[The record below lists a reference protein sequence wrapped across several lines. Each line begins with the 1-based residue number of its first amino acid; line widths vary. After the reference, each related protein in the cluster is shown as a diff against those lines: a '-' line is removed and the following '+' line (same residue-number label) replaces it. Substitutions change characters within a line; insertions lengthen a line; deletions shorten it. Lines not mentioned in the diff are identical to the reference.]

1 MPMIRLEMFPGRTPE
16 QKRDFVREVTRLAAE
31 TLKCKPESVDV
42 VITEIPKSHWAKGG
56 ELMGD

>member
-42 VITEIPKSHWAKGG
+42 VITEIPNSHWAKGG
-56 ELMGD
+56 VLPEE

>member
-31 TLKCKPESVDV
+31 TLKCKPDSVDV

-56 ELMGD
+56 VLPEE